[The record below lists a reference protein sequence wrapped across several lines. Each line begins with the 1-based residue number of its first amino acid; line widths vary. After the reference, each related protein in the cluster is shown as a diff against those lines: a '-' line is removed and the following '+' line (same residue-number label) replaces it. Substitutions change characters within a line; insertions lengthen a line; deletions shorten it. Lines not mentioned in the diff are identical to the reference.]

1 MTCLR
6 LPRFVILLPL
16 VFSLQGCLVAS
27 AVDLAATTVFTAG
40 KLVVKGTGAVIDAAI
55 PDKDDKK
62 QDQQAKPGQ
71 PSSADYQ
78 PTAPAQYTHAGTR
91 LFSYYNRLQV

>member
-1 MTCLR
+1 MTRLR
-6 LPRFVILLPL
+6 FPRFVILLPL

-40 KLVVKGTGAVIDAAI
+40 KLVVKGTGAVVDAAI

-62 QDQQAKPGQ
+62 QNQQAKPEH

-78 PTAPAQYTHAGTR
+78 PTVPAQ
-91 LFSYYNRLQV
+91 

>member
-1 MTCLR
+1 MTSLR
-6 LPRFVILLPL
+6 LPRFLLLLPL
-16 VFSLQGCLVAS
+16 LFSLQGCLVAS

-40 KLVVKGTGAVIDAAI
+40 KLVVKGTGAVVDAAI

-62 QDQQAKPGQ
+62 QNQQAKPGQ

-78 PTAPAQYTHAGTR
+78 PTVPAQ
-91 LFSYYNRLQV
+91 

>member
-1 MTCLR
+1 MTRLR

-27 AVDLAATTVFTAG
+27 VVELAATTVFTAG
-40 KLVVKGTGAVIDAAI
+40 KLVVKGTGAVVDAAI

-62 QDQQAKPGQ
+62 QNQQAKPGQ
-71 PSSADYQ
+71 PSPTDYQ
-78 PTAPAQYTHAGTR
+78 PTVPAQ
-91 LFSYYNRLQV
+91 

>member
-1 MTCLR
+1 MTRLR
-6 LPRFVILLPL
+6 LPRFLLLLPL
-16 VFSLQGCLVAS
+16 LFSLQGCLVAS

-40 KLVVKGTGAVIDAAI
+40 KLVVKGTGAVVDAAI

-62 QDQQAKPGQ
+62 QDQQAKPGH

-78 PTAPAQYTHAGTR
+78 PTVPAQ
-91 LFSYYNRLQV
+91 